1 MSSAYSLLDIEDAV
15 KDKTVILVDD
25 IVTTGSSMAACARL
39 LYSAGAY
46 SVLGVSIGI
55 TEKKQ
60 KNKAQKD

>member
-1 MSSAYSLLDIEDAV
+1 MSSAYELLDVDDKI

-39 LYSAGAY
+39 LYSGGAY
-46 SVLGVSIGI
+46 SVFGVGIGI

-60 KNKAQKD
+60 KNKAQND